1 MSIIFI
7 DMERNCDVFIQK
19 ALLLIRSMKADD
31 DHRAFI
37 TSDLIVNQI
46 IEMPTIVTYE
56 NKLIILKT
64 NYNIRGV
71 FI

>member
-1 MSIIFI
+1 
-7 DMERNCDVFIQK
+7 
-19 ALLLIRSMKADD
+19 MKADG

-46 IEMPTIVTYE
+46 IEMLTIVTYE

-64 NYNIRGV
+64 NYET
-71 FI
+71 

>member
-1 MSIIFI
+1 MFSS
-7 DMERNCDVFIQK
+7 RKHYCYGK
-19 ALLLIRSMKADD
+19 IRSMKADG

-46 IEMPTIVTYE
+46 IEMLTIVTYE

-64 NYNIRGV
+64 NYET
-71 FI
+71 

>member
-1 MSIIFI
+1 MFSS
-7 DMERNCDVFIQK
+7 RKHYCYGK
-19 ALLLIRSMKADD
+19 IRSMKADG

-46 IEMPTIVTYE
+46 IEMLTIVTYE